1 MAYKYYGMNVDFE
14 TSRVD
19 CYMLEGVYK
28 LT

>member
-14 TSRVD
+14 LSRVD
-19 CYMLEGVYK
+19 CYMLEGAYE